1 MALHWQHIKG
11 VYGEQPF
18 YTYIEFAPKTGS
30 DLKNKQSIPDL
41 YVSASNY
48 SDRTEIEKAEKAT
61 HLGKFIVSDA
71 EDQSINSNF
80 SFSKQ
85 INCNDTVKFFRT
97 NKDDENNK
105 DNNTWVKFI
114 DNTTLTSPV
123 DKFRIY
129 NASKGS
135 TQYTVFQM
143 MKSAGRMAIEASGKD
158 YILDIGESGIT
169 SNRTLTM
176 SGSNQIICGSN
187 QTIID
192 RTKVEAPYFN
202 ATSDRRAKEDI
213 LPFNSKALDIIN
225 QIQTF
230 TYKYKDTKQVSY
242 GVMAQD
248 LLDIKINDF
257 SFVENAA
264 ATGENG
270 DYMSIRESKLVYLL
284 LEGIKELQIEVN
296 NLRKEVEE
304 LKNGKQA

>member
-11 VYGEQPF
+11 VYGEEPL
-18 YTYIEFAPKTGS
+18 YTYIEFTPKPTES
-30 DLKNKQSIPDL
+30 NLKKEQSIPDL
-41 YVSASNY
+41 YVSTSNY
-48 SDRTEIEKAEKAT
+48 SDKAEIEKNAT
-61 HLGKFIVSDA
+61 CLGKFILSDA

-80 SFSKQ
+80 SFLKQ
-85 INCNDTVKFFRT
+85 INCNDIVNFYRT
-97 NKDDENNK
+97 NENNK
-105 DNNTWVKFI
+105 NTWVKFI
-114 DNTTLTSPV
+114 DTTSNTSI
-123 DKFRIY
+123 DKFCIY
-129 NASKGS
+129 NALKNSI
-135 TQYTVFQM
+135 QYTVFKTMQNT
-143 MKSAGRMAIEASGKD
+143 GRMAIEASGKD

-169 SNRTLTM
+169 SNRTLTI
-176 SGSNQIICGSN
+176 SGSNKIVCGIN

-192 RTKVEAPYFN
+192 STKVEAPYFN
-202 ATSDRRAKEDI
+202 ATSDRRAKEDP
-213 LPFNSKALDIIN
+213 LPFNGKALDIIN

-270 DYMSIRESKLVYLL
+270 DYMSVRESKLVYLL

-304 LKNGKQA
+304 LKNGK

>member
-11 VYGEQPF
+11 VYGNEPL
-18 YTYIEFAPKTGS
+18 YTYIEFAPKPTGS
-30 DLKNKQSIPDL
+30 NLKKQESIPDL
-41 YVSASNY
+41 YVSISNY
-48 SDRTEIEKAEKAT
+48 SDKTEIKNNAT
-61 HLGKFIVSDA
+61 YLGKFIVSDA

-80 SFSKQ
+80 SFLKQ
-85 INCNDTVKFFRT
+85 INCNDTVNFCRT
-97 NKDDENNK
+97 NKNDE
-105 DNNTWVKFI
+105 NTWVKFI
-114 DNTTLTSPV
+114 DNTTPTSPV
-123 DKFRIY
+123 DKFCIY
-129 NASKGS
+129 NALKNS
-135 TQYTVFQM
+135 TQYTVFKM
-143 MKSAGRMAIEASGKD
+143 MQSAGKMAIEASGSKD

-176 SGSNQIICGSN
+176 SGSNKIVCGIN

-192 RTKVEAPYFN
+192 STKVEAPYFN
-202 ATSDRRAKEDI
+202 ATSDRRAKEDP
-213 LPFNSKALDIIN
+213 LPFSGKALDIIN
-225 QIQTF
+225 KIQTF

-270 DYMSIRESKLVYLL
+270 DYMSVRESKLVYLL

-304 LKNGKQA
+304 LKNGK

>member
-11 VYGEQPF
+11 VYGEEPF
-18 YTYIEFAPKTGS
+18 YTYIEFAPKPTGS
-30 DLKNKQSIPDL
+30 NKKKESIPDL
-41 YVSASNY
+41 YASTSNY
-48 SDRTEIEKAEKAT
+48 SDKTDIEKYAT
-61 HLGKFIVSDA
+61 CLGKFIVSDA

-80 SFSKQ
+80 SFLKQ
-85 INCNDTVKFFRT
+85 INCNDTVNFCRT
-97 NKDDENNK
+97 NENNK
-105 DNNTWVKFI
+105 NIWVKFI
-114 DNTTLTSPV
+114 DTASIPSV
-123 DKFRIY
+123 DKFCIY
-129 NASKGS
+129 NALKNS
-135 TQYTVFQM
+135 TQYTVFKTMQN
-143 MKSAGRMAIEASGKD
+143 AGRMAIEASGTD

-176 SGSNQIICGSN
+176 SSSNKIVCGIN

-192 RTKVEAPYFN
+192 STKVEAPYFN
-202 ATSDRRAKEDI
+202 ATSDRRAKEDP
-213 LPFNSKALDIIN
+213 LPFSGKALDIIN

-270 DYMSIRESKLVYLL
+270 DYMSVRESKLVYLL

-296 NLRKEVEE
+296 DLRKEVEE
-304 LKNGKQA
+304 LKNGK

>member
-11 VYGEQPF
+11 VYGNEPL
-18 YTYIEFAPKTGS
+18 YTYIEFAPKPTGS
-30 DLKNKQSIPDL
+30 NKKKESIPDL
-41 YVSASNY
+41 YVSTSNY
-48 SDRTEIEKAEKAT
+48 SDKTDIEKYAT
-61 HLGKFIVSDA
+61 CLGKFIVSDA

-80 SFSKQ
+80 SFLKQ
-85 INCNDTVKFFRT
+85 INCNDTVNFCRT
-97 NKDDENNK
+97 NENNK
-105 DNNTWVKFI
+105 NIWIKFI
-114 DNTTLTSPV
+114 DTASIPSV
-123 DKFRIY
+123 DKFCIY
-129 NASKGS
+129 NALKNS
-135 TQYTVFQM
+135 TQYTVFKTMQN
-143 MKSAGRMAIEASGKD
+143 AGRMAIEASGQD

-176 SGSNQIICGSN
+176 SGSNKIVCGIN

-192 RTKVEAPYFN
+192 STKVEAPYFN
-202 ATSDRRAKEDI
+202 ATSDRRAKEDP
-213 LPFNSKALDIIN
+213 LPFNGKALDIIN

-270 DYMSIRESKLVYLL
+270 DYMSVRESKLVYLL

-296 NLRKEVEE
+296 DLRKEVEE
-304 LKNGKQA
+304 LKNGK

>member
-18 YTYIEFAPKTGS
+18 YTYIEFTPKPTGS
-30 DLKNKQSIPDL
+30 NLKKQESIPDL
-41 YVSASNY
+41 YVSTSNY
-48 SDRTEIEKAEKAT
+48 SNKTDIEKAI

-80 SFSKQ
+80 SFLKQ
-85 INCNDTVKFFRT
+85 INCNDTVNFFKT
-97 NKDDENNK
+97 NKNDENN
-105 DNNTWVKFI
+105 NNIWVKFI
-114 DNTTLTSPV
+114 DTTSNSSV
-123 DKFRIY
+123 DKFCIY
-129 NASKGS
+129 NALKNS
-135 TQYTVFQM
+135 TQYTVFKTMQN
-143 MKSAGRMAIEASGKD
+143 AGRMAIEASGTD

-176 SGSNQIICGSN
+176 SGSNKIVCGIN

-192 RTKVEAPYFN
+192 STKVEAPYFN
-202 ATSDRRAKEDI
+202 ATSDRRAKEDL
-213 LPFNSKALDIIN
+213 LPFSGKALDIIN

-257 SFVENAA
+257 SFVENVA

-270 DYMSIRESKLVYLL
+270 DYMSVRESKLVYLL

-296 NLRKEVEE
+296 NLRKEVED
-304 LKNGKQA
+304 LKNGK

>member
-11 VYGEQPF
+11 VYGEEPF
-18 YTYIEFAPKTGS
+18 YTYIEFAPKPTGS
-30 DLKNKQSIPDL
+30 NLKKQESIPDL
-41 YVSASNY
+41 YVSTSNY
-48 SDRTEIEKAEKAT
+48 SNKIDIEKYAT
-61 HLGKFIVSDA
+61 SLGKFILSDA

-80 SFSKQ
+80 SFLKQ
-85 INCNDTVKFFRT
+85 INCNDTVNFCRT
-97 NKDDENNK
+97 NENNK
-105 DNNTWVKFI
+105 NTWVKFI
-114 DNTTLTSPV
+114 DTTPTSPV
-123 DKFRIY
+123 DKFCIY
-129 NASKGS
+129 NALKNS
-135 TQYTVFQM
+135 TQYTVFKTMQN
-143 MKSAGRMAIEASGKD
+143 AGRMAIEASGTD

-176 SGSNQIICGSN
+176 SGSNKIVCGIN

-192 RTKVEAPYFN
+192 STKVEAPYFN
-202 ATSDRRAKEDI
+202 ATSDRRAKEDP
-213 LPFNSKALDIIN
+213 LPFNGKALDIIN
-225 QIQTF
+225 KIQTF

-270 DYMSIRESKLVYLL
+270 DYMSVRESKLVYLL

-296 NLRKEVEE
+296 DLRKEVEE
-304 LKNGKQA
+304 LKNGK

>member
-18 YTYIEFAPKTGS
+18 YTYIEFAPKPTGS

-41 YVSASNY
+41 YVSTSNY
-48 SDRTEIEKAEKAT
+48 SDKTEIEKTT
-61 HLGKFIVSDA
+61 HLGKFIVSGA
-71 EDQSINSNF
+71 ENQSINENF
-80 SFSKQ
+80 SFQKQ
-85 INCNDTVKFFRT
+85 INCNDTVNFF
-97 NKDDENNK
+97 
-105 DNNTWVKFI
+105 NTRQNGNDRWIKFI
-114 DNTTLTSPV
+114 DTTSNPPV
-123 DKFRIY
+123 DKFCIY
-129 NASKGS
+129 NAFKNS
-135 TQYTVFQM
+135 TQYTVFKTMQN
-143 MKSAGRMAIEASGKD
+143 AGRMAIEASGGD
-158 YILDIGESGIT
+158 YILDVGESGIT
-169 SNRTLTM
+169 SNKTLTM

-202 ATSDRRAKEDI
+202 ATSDRRAKEDV
-213 LPFNSKALDIIN
+213 LPFNGKALDIIN

-270 DYMSIRESKLVYLL
+270 DYMSVRESKLIYLL

-304 LKNGKQA
+304 LKNGK

>member
-11 VYGEQPF
+11 VYGNELL
-18 YTYIEFAPKTGS
+18 YTYIEFAPKPTGS
-30 DLKNKQSIPDL
+30 NLKKQESIPDL
-41 YVSASNY
+41 YVSISNY
-48 SDRTEIEKAEKAT
+48 SDKTEIKNNAKY
-61 HLGKFIVSDA
+61 LGKFIVSDA

-80 SFSKQ
+80 SFLKQ
-85 INCNDTVKFFRT
+85 INCNDTVNFYRTIYRT
-97 NKDDENNK
+97 NENNQ
-105 DNNTWVKFI
+105 NTWVKFI
-114 DNTTLTSPV
+114 DNTTPTSPV
-123 DKFRIY
+123 DKFCIY
-129 NASKGS
+129 NALKIS
-135 TQYTVFQM
+135 TPYTVFKM
-143 MKSAGRMAIEASGKD
+143 MQNAGRMAIEASGSKD

-176 SGSNQIICGSN
+176 SGSNQIVCGIN

-192 RTKVEAPYFN
+192 STKVEAPYFN
-202 ATSDRRAKEDI
+202 ATSDRRAKEDP
-213 LPFNSKALDIIN
+213 LPFNGKALDIIN

-270 DYMSIRESKLVYLL
+270 DYMSVRESKLVYLL

-296 NLRKEVEE
+296 DLRKEVEE
-304 LKNGKQA
+304 LKNGK

>member
-11 VYGEQPF
+11 VYGEEPL
-18 YTYIEFAPKTGS
+18 YTYIEFARKTGS

-48 SDRTEIEKAEKAT
+48 SDKTEIEKAT
-61 HLGKFIVSDA
+61 YLGKLIVSNA
-71 EDQSINSNF
+71 ENQSIESNF
-80 SFSKQ
+80 SFSGQ
-85 INCNDTVKFFRT
+85 INCNDTVNFFKT
-97 NKDDENNK
+97 NKNDENN
-105 DNNTWVKFI
+105 NNTWVKFI
-114 DNTTLTSPV
+114 DKTSNSPV
-123 DKFRIY
+123 DKFCIY
-129 NASKGS
+129 NAFKNS
-135 TQYTVFQM
+135 TQYTVFKTMQN
-143 MKSAGRMAIEASGKD
+143 AGRMAIEASGGD
-158 YILDIGESGIT
+158 YILDVGESGIT
-169 SNRTLTM
+169 SNKTLTM

-213 LPFNSKALDIIN
+213 LPFNGKALDIIN

-270 DYMSIRESKLVYLL
+270 DYMSVRESKLVYLL

-304 LKNGKQA
+304 LKNGK

>member
-11 VYGEQPF
+11 VYGNEPL
-18 YTYIEFAPKTGS
+18 YTYIEFTPKPTGS
-30 DLKNKQSIPDL
+30 NLKKQESIPDL
-41 YVSASNY
+41 YVSISNY
-48 SDRTEIEKAEKAT
+48 SDKTEIKNNAT
-61 HLGKFIVSDA
+61 YLGKFIVSDA

-80 SFSKQ
+80 SFLKQ
-85 INCNDTVKFFRT
+85 INCNDTVNFCRT
-97 NKDDENNK
+97 NKNDE
-105 DNNTWVKFI
+105 NTWVKFI
-114 DNTTLTSPV
+114 DTTPTSPV
-123 DKFRIY
+123 DKFCIY
-129 NASKGS
+129 NALKNS
-135 TQYTVFQM
+135 TQYTVFKTMQ
-143 MKSAGRMAIEASGKD
+143 SAGKMAIETSGSKD

-176 SGSNQIICGSN
+176 SGSNKIVCGIN

-192 RTKVEAPYFN
+192 STKVEAPYFN
-202 ATSDRRAKEDI
+202 ATSDRRAKEDL
-213 LPFNSKALDIIN
+213 LPFSSKALDIIN

-270 DYMSIRESKLVYLL
+270 DYMSVRESKLVYLL
-284 LEGIKELQIEVN
+284 LEGIKELQIEIN
-296 NLRKEVEE
+296 DLRKEVEE
-304 LKNGKQA
+304 LKNGK

>member
-11 VYGEQPF
+11 VYGEEPL
-18 YTYIEFAPKTGS
+18 YTYIEFAPKPTGS
-30 DLKNKQSIPDL
+30 DLKKQESIPDL

-48 SDRTEIEKAEKAT
+48 SDKTEIEKTT
-61 HLGKFIVSDA
+61 HLGKFIVSNA
-71 EDQSINSNF
+71 EDQSINVDF
-80 SFSKQ
+80 LFQKQ
-85 INCNDTVKFFRT
+85 INCKDTVKFFRT
-97 NKDDENNK
+97 NKNDKNN
-105 DNNTWVKFI
+105 NNTWVKFI
-114 DNTTLTSPV
+114 DNTTPTSLV
-123 DKFRIY
+123 DKFCIY
-129 NASKGS
+129 NTFKNS
-135 TQYTVFQM
+135 TEYTVFQM
-143 MKSAGRMAIEASGKD
+143 MQSAGRMAIEESGKG

-169 SNRTLTM
+169 SNKTLTM
-176 SGSNQIICGSN
+176 SGSNKIVCGNNN
-187 QTIID
+187 QTVID
-192 RTKVEAPYFN
+192 STKVEAPYFN

-213 LPFNSKALDIIN
+213 LPFNGKALDIIN

-270 DYMSIRESKLVYLL
+270 DYMSVRESKLVYLL

-296 NLRKEVEE
+296 DLRKEVEE
-304 LKNGKQA
+304 LKNGK

>member
-18 YTYIEFAPKTGS
+18 YTYIEFAPKPGGS
-30 DLKNKQSIPDL
+30 NLKNKESIPDL
-41 YVSASNY
+41 YVSTSNY
-48 SDRTEIEKAEKAT
+48 SDKAGITQHAT
-61 HLGKFIVSDA
+61 CLGKFIVSDA

-80 SFSKQ
+80 SFLKQ
-85 INCNDTVKFFRT
+85 INCNDTVNFCRT
-97 NKDDENNK
+97 NKNNE
-105 DNNTWVKFI
+105 NTWVKFI
-114 DNTTLTSPV
+114 DNTTPTSPV
-123 DKFRIY
+123 DKFCIY
-129 NASKGS
+129 NALKNS
-135 TQYTVFQM
+135 TQYTVFKTMQN
-143 MKSAGRMAIEASGKD
+143 AGRMAIEASGKD

-176 SGSNQIICGSN
+176 SGSNKIVCGIN

-192 RTKVEAPYFN
+192 STKVEAPYFN
-202 ATSDRRAKEDI
+202 ATSDRRAKEDL
-213 LPFNSKALDIIN
+213 LPFSGKALDIIN

-270 DYMSIRESKLVYLL
+270 DYMSVRESKLVYLL

-296 NLRKEVEE
+296 DLRKEVEE
-304 LKNGKQA
+304 LKNGK

>member
-11 VYGEQPF
+11 VYGEEPF
-18 YTYIEFAPKTGS
+18 YTYIEFAPKPTGS
-30 DLKNKQSIPDL
+30 NKKKESIPDL
-41 YVSASNY
+41 YVSTSNY
-48 SDRTEIEKAEKAT
+48 SDKTEIKNNAT
-61 HLGKFIVSDA
+61 YLGKFIVSYA

-80 SFSKQ
+80 SFLKQ
-85 INCNDTVKFFRT
+85 INCNDTVNFYRT
-97 NKDDENNK
+97 IYKTTENNK
-105 DNNTWVKFI
+105 NTWVKFI

-123 DKFRIY
+123 DKFCIY
-129 NASKGS
+129 NALKIS
-135 TQYTVFQM
+135 TPYTVFKM
-143 MKSAGRMAIEASGKD
+143 MQNAGRMAIEASGQD
-158 YILDIGESGIT
+158 YILDIGEDGIT

-176 SGSNQIICGSN
+176 SSSNKIICGSGN

-192 RTKVEAPYFN
+192 STKVEAPYFN
-202 ATSDRRAKEDI
+202 ATSDRRAKEDP
-213 LPFNSKALDIIN
+213 LPFNGKALDIIN

-264 ATGENG
+264 ATGKNG
-270 DYMSIRESKLVYLL
+270 DYMSVRESKLVYLL

-296 NLRKEVEE
+296 DLRKEVEE
-304 LKNGKQA
+304 LKNGK

>member
-11 VYGEQPF
+11 VYGGEEPL
-18 YTYIEFAPKTGS
+18 YTYIEFAQKPTGS
-30 DLKNKQSIPDL
+30 DLKKQESIPDL
-41 YVSASNY
+41 YVSTSNY
-48 SDRTEIEKAEKAT
+48 SDRTKIKEDAT
-61 HLGKFIVSDA
+61 CLGKFIVSDA
-71 EDQSINSNF
+71 KDQSINSDF
-80 SFSKQ
+80 SFQKQ
-85 INCNDTVKFFRT
+85 INCNDTVNFFKT
-97 NKDDENNK
+97 NKNDENN
-105 DNNTWVKFI
+105 NNTWVKFI
-114 DNTTLTSPV
+114 DNTTPTSPV
-123 DKFRIY
+123 DKFCIY
-129 NASKGS
+129 NALKIP
-135 TQYTVFQM
+135 TPYTVFKM
-143 MKSAGRMAIEASGKD
+143 MQNAGRMAIEASGTD
-158 YILDIGESGIT
+158 YILDIGEDGIT

-176 SGSNQIICGSN
+176 SSSNKIICGSGN

-192 RTKVEAPYFN
+192 STKVEAPYFN
-202 ATSDRRAKEDI
+202 ATSDRRAKEDP
-213 LPFNSKALDIIN
+213 LPFNGKALDIIN

-270 DYMSIRESKLVYLL
+270 DYMSVRESKLVYLL

-304 LKNGKQA
+304 LKNGK

>member
-11 VYGEQPF
+11 VYGNEPL
-18 YTYIEFAPKTGS
+18 YTYIEFTPKPTEPN
-30 DLKNKQSIPDL
+30 LKKEQAIPDL
-41 YVSASNY
+41 YVSTSNY
-48 SDRTEIEKAEKAT
+48 SDKTEIKNNAKY
-61 HLGKFIVSDA
+61 LGKFIVSDA

-80 SFSKQ
+80 SFLKQ
-85 INCNDTVKFFRT
+85 INCNDTVNFCRT
-97 NKDDENNK
+97 NKNDE
-105 DNNTWVKFI
+105 NTWVKFI
-114 DNTTLTSPV
+114 DNTTPTSPV
-123 DKFRIY
+123 DKFCIY
-129 NASKGS
+129 NALKNS
-135 TQYTVFQM
+135 TQYTVFKTMQSTG
-143 MKSAGRMAIEASGKD
+143 KVAIEAFGSKD

-176 SGSNQIICGSN
+176 SGSNKIVCGIN

-192 RTKVEAPYFN
+192 STKVEAPYFN
-202 ATSDRRAKEDI
+202 ATSDRRAKEDP
-213 LPFNSKALDIIN
+213 LPFNGKALDIIN

-270 DYMSIRESKLVYLL
+270 DYMSVRESKLVYLL

-296 NLRKEVEE
+296 NLKKEVEE
-304 LKNGKQA
+304 LKNGK

>member
-18 YTYIEFAPKTGS
+18 YTYIEFAPKSTGY
-30 DLKNKQSIPDL
+30 DLKNQESIPDL
-41 YVSASNY
+41 YVSTSNY
-48 SDRTEIEKAEKAT
+48 SSKTDIEKAT
-61 HLGKFIVSDA
+61 YLGKFIVSDA
-71 EDQSINSNF
+71 KDQSINSDF
-80 SFSKQ
+80 SFQKQ
-85 INCNDTVKFFRT
+85 INCNDTVNFFKT
-97 NKDDENNK
+97 NKNDENN
-105 DNNTWVKFI
+105 NNTWVKFI
-114 DNTTLTSPV
+114 DNTTPTSPV
-123 DKFRIY
+123 DKFCIY
-129 NASKGS
+129 NALKNS
-135 TQYTVFQM
+135 TQYTVFKM
-143 MKSAGRMAIEASGKD
+143 MQSAGKMAIEASGSKD

-176 SGSNQIICGSN
+176 SGSNKIVCGIN

-192 RTKVEAPYFN
+192 STKVEAPYFN
-202 ATSDRRAKEDI
+202 ATSDRRAKEDP
-213 LPFNSKALDIIN
+213 LPFNGKALDIIN

-270 DYMSIRESKLVYLL
+270 DYMSVRESKLVYLL

-296 NLRKEVEE
+296 DLRKEVEE
-304 LKNGKQA
+304 LKNGK

>member
-11 VYGEQPF
+11 VYGEEPL

-48 SDRTEIEKAEKAT
+48 SDRTEIENEKNAT
-61 HLGKFIVSDA
+61 PLGKFIVSDA
-71 EDQSINSNF
+71 EDQSINSDF
-80 SFSKQ
+80 SFRKQ
-85 INCNDTVKFFRT
+85 INCKDTVNFFKT
-97 NKDDENNK
+97 NKNDKNN
-105 DNNTWVKFI
+105 NNTWVKFI
-114 DNTTLTSPV
+114 DNTTPTSPV
-123 DKFRIY
+123 DKFCIY
-129 NASKGS
+129 NTFKNS
-135 TQYTVFQM
+135 TEYTVFQM
-143 MKSAGRMAIEASGKD
+143 MQSDGRMAIEESDKG
-158 YILDIGESGIT
+158 YILDIGNSGIT
-169 SNRTLTM
+169 SNRRLTM
-176 SGSNQIICGSN
+176 FGSNQIVCGIN
-187 QTIID
+187 QTVID
-192 RTKVEAPYFN
+192 STKIEAPYFN
-202 ATSDRRAKEDI
+202 ATSDRRAKEDL
-213 LPFNSKALDIIN
+213 LPFSGKALDIIN

-270 DYMSIRESKLVYLL
+270 DYMSVRESKLVYLL

-304 LKNGKQA
+304 LKNGK

>member
-11 VYGEQPF
+11 VYGNEPL
-18 YTYIEFAPKTGS
+18 YTYIEFAPKPTGS
-30 DLKNKQSIPDL
+30 NLKKQESIPDL
-41 YVSASNY
+41 YVSISNY
-48 SDRTEIEKAEKAT
+48 SDKTEIKNNAT
-61 HLGKFIVSDA
+61 YLGKFIVSDA

-80 SFSKQ
+80 SFLKQ
-85 INCNDTVKFFRT
+85 INCNDTVNFCRT
-97 NKDDENNK
+97 NKNDE
-105 DNNTWVKFI
+105 NTWVKFI
-114 DNTTLTSPV
+114 DNTTPTSPV
-123 DKFRIY
+123 DKFCIY
-129 NASKGS
+129 NALKNS
-135 TQYTVFQM
+135 TQYTVFKTMQNT
-143 MKSAGRMAIEASGKD
+143 GRMAIEASGKD

-176 SGSNQIICGSN
+176 SASNKIVCGIN

-192 RTKVEAPYFN
+192 STKVEAPYFN
-202 ATSDRRAKEDI
+202 ATSDRRAKEDL
-213 LPFNSKALDIIN
+213 LPFNGKALDIIN

-270 DYMSIRESKLVYLL
+270 DYMSVRESKLVYLL

-304 LKNGKQA
+304 LKNGK

>member
-11 VYGEQPF
+11 VYGEEEPL
-18 YTYIEFAPKTGS
+18 YTYIEFAQKPTGS
-30 DLKNKQSIPDL
+30 DLKKQESIPDL
-41 YVSASNY
+41 YVSTSNY
-48 SDRTEIEKAEKAT
+48 SNKIDIEKYAT
-61 HLGKFIVSDA
+61 CLGKFILSDA

-80 SFSKQ
+80 SFLKQ
-85 INCNDTVKFFRT
+85 INCNDTVNFCRT
-97 NKDDENNK
+97 NKNDE
-105 DNNTWVKFI
+105 NTWVKFI
-114 DNTTLTSPV
+114 DNTTPTSPV
-123 DKFRIY
+123 DKFCIY
-129 NASKGS
+129 NALKNS
-135 TQYTVFQM
+135 TQYTVFKTMQSVG
-143 MKSAGRMAIEASGKD
+143 KVAIEASGSKD

-169 SNRTLTM
+169 SNRTLAI
-176 SGSNQIICGSN
+176 SGSNKIVCGIN

-192 RTKVEAPYFN
+192 STKVEAPYFN
-202 ATSDRRAKEDI
+202 ATSDRRAKEDP
-213 LPFNSKALDIIN
+213 LPFNGKALDIIN

-270 DYMSIRESKLVYLL
+270 DYMSVRESKLVYLL
-284 LEGIKELQIEVN
+284 LEGIKELQIEIN

-304 LKNGKQA
+304 LKNGK

>member
-18 YTYIEFAPKTGS
+18 YTYIEFAQKPTGS
-30 DLKNKQSIPDL
+30 NLKKKESIPNL
-41 YVSASNY
+41 YVSTSNY
-48 SDRTEIEKAEKAT
+48 SNKTEIEKAT
-61 HLGKFIVSDA
+61 CLGKFIVSDA

-80 SFSKQ
+80 SFSDQ
-85 INCNDTVKFFRT
+85 INCKDTVKFFKT
-97 NKDDENNK
+97 NENDENNK

-114 DNTTLTSPV
+114 DNTTPTSPV
-123 DKFRIY
+123 DKFCIY
-129 NASKGS
+129 NALKVS
-135 TQYTVFQM
+135 TPYTVFKM
-143 MKSAGRMAIEASGKD
+143 MQRAGRMAIEELGKD
-158 YILDIGESGIT
+158 YILDIGEDGIT
-169 SNRTLTM
+169 SNRTLTI
-176 SGSNQIICGSN
+176 SGSNRIVCGSNN

-192 RTKVEAPYFN
+192 STKVEAPYFN
-202 ATSDRRAKEDI
+202 ATSDRRAKEDP
-213 LPFNSKALDIIN
+213 LPFNGKALDIIN

-230 TYKYKDTKQVSY
+230 TYRYKDTKQVSY

-257 SFVENAA
+257 SFVENAE

-270 DYMSIRESKLVYLL
+270 DYMSVRESKLVYLL

-304 LKNGKQA
+304 LKNGK

>member
-11 VYGEQPF
+11 VYGEEPF
-18 YTYIEFAPKTGS
+18 YTYIEFAPKPTGS
-30 DLKNKQSIPDL
+30 DRKKQESIPDL
-41 YVSASNY
+41 YVSTSNY
-48 SDRTEIEKAEKAT
+48 SSKTDIEKAT
-61 HLGKFIVSDA
+61 YLGKFIVSDA

-80 SFSKQ
+80 SFLKQ
-85 INCNDTVKFFRT
+85 INCNDTVNFFKT
-97 NKDDENNK
+97 NKNDENN
-105 DNNTWVKFI
+105 NNIWVKFI
-114 DNTTLTSPV
+114 DTTPTSPV
-123 DKFRIY
+123 DKFCIY
-129 NASKGS
+129 NALKNS
-135 TQYTVFQM
+135 TQYTVFKTMQ
-143 MKSAGRMAIEASGKD
+143 SAGKMAIEASGSKD

-176 SGSNQIICGSN
+176 SGSNKIVCGIN

-192 RTKVEAPYFN
+192 STKVEAPYFN
-202 ATSDRRAKEDI
+202 ATSDRRAKEDP
-213 LPFNSKALDIIN
+213 LPFSGKALDIIN
-225 QIQTF
+225 KIQTF

-270 DYMSIRESKLVYLL
+270 DYMSVRESKLVYLL

-296 NLRKEVEE
+296 DLRKEMEE
-304 LKNGKQA
+304 LKNGK

>member
-11 VYGEQPF
+11 VYGNEPL
-18 YTYIEFAPKTGS
+18 YTYIEFAPKPTGS
-30 DLKNKQSIPDL
+30 NKKKESIPDL
-41 YVSASNY
+41 YVSTSNY
-48 SDRTEIEKAEKAT
+48 SDKTDIEKYAT
-61 HLGKFIVSDA
+61 CLGKFIVSDA

-80 SFSKQ
+80 SFLKQ
-85 INCNDTVKFFRT
+85 INCNDTVNFCRT
-97 NKDDENNK
+97 NENNK
-105 DNNTWVKFI
+105 NIWIKFI
-114 DNTTLTSPV
+114 DTASIPSV
-123 DKFRIY
+123 DKFCIY
-129 NASKGS
+129 NALKNS
-135 TQYTVFQM
+135 TQYTVFKTMQN
-143 MKSAGRMAIEASGKD
+143 AGRMAIEASGQD

-176 SGSNQIICGSN
+176 SGSNKIVCGIN

-192 RTKVEAPYFN
+192 STKVEAPYFN
-202 ATSDRRAKEDI
+202 ATSDRRAKEDP
-213 LPFNSKALDIIN
+213 LPFNGKALDIIN

-264 ATGENG
+264 ATGKNG
-270 DYMSIRESKLVYLL
+270 DYMSVRESKLVYLL

-296 NLRKEVEE
+296 DLRKEVEE
-304 LKNGKQA
+304 LKNGK

>member
-11 VYGEQPF
+11 VYGEEPF
-18 YTYIEFAPKTGS
+18 YTYIEFTPKPSGS
-30 DLKNKQSIPDL
+30 ILKKKESIPDL
-41 YVSASNY
+41 YVSTSNY
-48 SDRTEIEKAEKAT
+48 SDKAGITQDAT
-61 HLGKFIVSDA
+61 CLGKFILSDA
-71 EDQSINSNF
+71 ENQSINSNF
-80 SFSKQ
+80 SFLKQ
-85 INCNDTVKFFRT
+85 INCNDTVNFCRT
-97 NKDDENNK
+97 NENNK
-105 DNNTWVKFI
+105 NTWVKFI
-114 DNTTLTSPV
+114 DNTTPTSPV
-123 DKFRIY
+123 DKFCIY
-129 NASKGS
+129 NALKNP
-135 TQYTVFQM
+135 TQYTVFKM
-143 MKSAGRMAIEASGKD
+143 MQSAGKMAIEASGSKD

-176 SGSNQIICGSN
+176 SGSNKIVCGIN

-192 RTKVEAPYFN
+192 STKVEAPYFN
-202 ATSDRRAKEDI
+202 ATSDRRAKEDP
-213 LPFNSKALDIIN
+213 LPFSGKALDIIN

-270 DYMSIRESKLVYLL
+270 DYMSVRESKLVYLL

-304 LKNGKQA
+304 LKNGK

>member
-11 VYGEQPF
+11 VYGEEPF
-18 YTYIEFAPKTGS
+18 YTYIEFAPKPTGS
-30 DLKNKQSIPDL
+30 NLKKQESIPDL
-41 YVSASNY
+41 YVSTSNY
-48 SDRTEIEKAEKAT
+48 SSKTDIEKAT
-61 HLGKFIVSDA
+61 YLGKFIVSDA

-80 SFSKQ
+80 SFQKQ
-85 INCNDTVKFFRT
+85 INCNDTVNFFKT
-97 NKDDENNK
+97 NKNDENN
-105 DNNTWVKFI
+105 NNTWIKFI
-114 DNTTLTSPV
+114 DNTTSTSPV
-123 DKFRIY
+123 DKFCIY
-129 NASKGS
+129 NAFKKPI
-135 TQYTVFQM
+135 QYTVFKTMQN
-143 MKSAGRMAIEASGKD
+143 AGRMAIEASGSKD

-176 SGSNQIICGSN
+176 SGSNKIVCGIS

-192 RTKVEAPYFN
+192 STKVEAPYFN
-202 ATSDRRAKEDI
+202 ATSDRRAKEDL
-213 LPFNSKALDIIN
+213 LPFNGKALDIIN
-225 QIQTF
+225 KIQTF

-270 DYMSIRESKLVYLL
+270 DYMSVRESKLVYLL

-296 NLRKEVEE
+296 DLRKEVEE
-304 LKNGKQA
+304 LKNGK

>member
-11 VYGEQPF
+11 VYGNEPL
-18 YTYIEFAPKTGS
+18 YTYIEFTPKPTGS
-30 DLKNKQSIPDL
+30 NLKKQESIPDL
-41 YVSASNY
+41 YVSISNY
-48 SDRTEIEKAEKAT
+48 SDKTEIKNNAT
-61 HLGKFIVSDA
+61 YLGKFIVSDA

-80 SFSKQ
+80 SFLKQ
-85 INCNDTVKFFRT
+85 INCNDTVNFCRT
-97 NKDDENNK
+97 NKNDE
-105 DNNTWVKFI
+105 NTWVKFI
-114 DNTTLTSPV
+114 DTTPTSPV
-123 DKFRIY
+123 DKFCIY
-129 NASKGS
+129 NALKNS
-135 TQYTVFQM
+135 TQYTVFKTMQ
-143 MKSAGRMAIEASGKD
+143 SAGKMAIEASGSKD

-176 SGSNQIICGSN
+176 SGSNKIVCGIN

-192 RTKVEAPYFN
+192 STKVEAPYFN
-202 ATSDRRAKEDI
+202 ATSDRRAKEDL
-213 LPFNSKALDIIN
+213 LPFSGKALDIIN

-257 SFVENAA
+257 SFIENAA

-270 DYMSIRESKLVYLL
+270 DYMSVRESKLVYLL

-296 NLRKEVEE
+296 DLRKEVEE
-304 LKNGKQA
+304 LKNGK

>member
-11 VYGEQPF
+11 VYGEEPL
-18 YTYIEFAPKTGS
+18 YTYIEFAPKPTGS
-30 DLKNKQSIPDL
+30 NWKNKESIPDL

-48 SDRTEIEKAEKAT
+48 SDKTEIKKTT

-71 EDQSINSNF
+71 ENQSIESDF

-85 INCNDTVKFFRT
+85 INCNDTVNFFKT
-97 NKDDENNK
+97 NKNDENN
-105 DNNTWVKFI
+105 NNIWVKFI
-114 DNTTLTSPV
+114 DTTSNSPI
-123 DKFRIY
+123 DKFCIY
-129 NASKGS
+129 NALKDT
-135 TQYTVFQM
+135 TQYTVFQTM
-143 MKSAGRMAIEASGKD
+143 QSAGRMAIEESGKG

-213 LPFNSKALDIIN
+213 LPFNGKALDIIN

-257 SFVENAA
+257 SFVENVA
-264 ATGENG
+264 ATGENR
-270 DYMSIRESKLVYLL
+270 DYMSVRESKLVYLL

-304 LKNGKQA
+304 LKNGK

>member
-18 YTYIEFAPKTGS
+18 YTYIEFAQKPTGS

-48 SDRTEIEKAEKAT
+48 SDKTEIEKT
-61 HLGKFIVSDA
+61 TYLGKFIVSDA

-85 INCNDTVKFFRT
+85 INCNDIVKFSRT
-97 NKDDENNK
+97 DENNK
-105 DNNTWVKFI
+105 NTWVKFI
-114 DNTTLTSPV
+114 DTTLNSPV
-123 DKFRIY
+123 DKFCIY
-129 NASKGS
+129 NALKDS
-135 TQYTVFQM
+135 TQYTVFQTM
-143 MKSAGRMAIEASGKD
+143 QDAGRMAIEERGKG
-158 YILDIGESGIT
+158 YILDIGENGIT
-169 SNRTLTM
+169 SNRILTM
-176 SGSNQIICGSN
+176 SGSNKIVCGNN

-192 RTKVEAPYFN
+192 STKVEAPYFN
-202 ATSDRRAKEDI
+202 ATSDRRAKEDP
-213 LPFNSKALDIIN
+213 LPFNGKALDIIN

-230 TYKYKDTKQVSY
+230 TYRYKDTKQVSY

-248 LLDIKINDF
+248 LLDIKINNF

-270 DYMSIRESKLVYLL
+270 DYMSVRESKLVYLL

-304 LKNGKQA
+304 LKNGK

>member
-11 VYGEQPF
+11 VYGEEPL
-18 YTYIEFAPKTGS
+18 YTYIEFAPRTGS

-48 SDRTEIEKAEKAT
+48 SDKTEIEKAT
-61 HLGKFIVSDA
+61 GLGKFIVSDA
-71 EDQSINSNF
+71 KDQSINTNF
-80 SFSKQ
+80 LFQGQ
-85 INCNDTVKFFRT
+85 INCNDTVNFSRT
-97 NKDDENNK
+97 NKNDENN
-105 DNNTWVKFI
+105 NNTWVKFI
-114 DNTTLTSPV
+114 DNTTPTSPV
-123 DKFRIY
+123 DKFCIY
-129 NASKGS
+129 NALKNS

-143 MKSAGRMAIEASGKD
+143 MQSDGRMAIEESDKG
-158 YILDIGESGIT
+158 YILDIGNSGIT
-169 SNRTLTM
+169 FNRRLTM
-176 SGSNQIICGSN
+176 SSSNQIVCGIN
-187 QTIID
+187 QTVID
-192 RTKVEAPYFN
+192 STKVEAPYFN
-202 ATSDRRAKEDI
+202 ATSDRRAKEDP
-213 LPFNSKALDIIN
+213 LPFNGKALDIIN

-270 DYMSIRESKLVYLL
+270 DYMSVRESKLVYLL

-304 LKNGKQA
+304 LKNGK

>member
-11 VYGEQPF
+11 VYGEEPF
-18 YTYIEFAPKTGS
+18 YTYIEFASKPNGS
-30 DLKNKQSIPDL
+30 DLKKKESIPDL
-41 YVSASNY
+41 YVSTSNY
-48 SDRTEIEKAEKAT
+48 SNKTDIEKAI

-71 EDQSINSNF
+71 ENQSIKTNF
-80 SFSKQ
+80 SFQEQ
-85 INCNDTVKFFRT
+85 INCNNTVNFFRT
-97 NKDDENNK
+97 NKNDENH
-105 DNNTWVKFI
+105 NNTWVKFI

-123 DKFRIY
+123 DKFCIY
-129 NASKGS
+129 NALKIS
-135 TQYTVFQM
+135 TPYTVFQM
-143 MKSAGRMAIEASGKD
+143 MQRAGRMAIEESGKG
-158 YILDIGESGIT
+158 YILDIGEDGIR

-176 SGSNQIICGSN
+176 SGSNKIICGNGN

-192 RTKVEAPYFN
+192 STKVEAPYFN

-213 LPFNSKALDIIN
+213 LPFNGKALNIIN

-230 TYKYKDTKQVSY
+230 TYRYKDTKQVSY

-270 DYMSIRESKLVYLL
+270 DYMSVRESKLVYLL

-304 LKNGKQA
+304 LKNGK

>member
-18 YTYIEFAPKTGS
+18 YTYIEFAQKPTGS
-30 DLKNKQSIPDL
+30 DLKNNKQYIPDL
-41 YVSASNY
+41 YVSTSNY
-48 SDRTEIEKAEKAT
+48 SDKTEIEKTT
-61 HLGKFIVSDA
+61 HLGKFIVSNA

-80 SFSKQ
+80 SFSNQ
-85 INCNDTVKFFRT
+85 INCNDTVNFFRT
-97 NKDDENNK
+97 NKNDENH
-105 DNNTWVKFI
+105 NNTWVKFI
-114 DNTTLTSPV
+114 DNTTLTSPIE
-123 DKFRIY
+123 KFRIY
-129 NASKGS
+129 NALKIS
-135 TQYTVFQM
+135 TPYTVFKMVQNA
-143 MKSAGRMAIEASGKD
+143 SRMAIEASGKD
-158 YILDIGESGIT
+158 YILDIGEDGIT
-169 SNRTLTM
+169 SNRTLTI
-176 SGSNQIICGSN
+176 SGSNQIVCGSGN

-192 RTKVEAPYFN
+192 STKVEAPYFN
-202 ATSDRRAKEDI
+202 ATSDRRAKEDP
-213 LPFNSKALDIIN
+213 LPFNGKALDIIN

-257 SFVENAA
+257 SFVENAT

-270 DYMSIRESKLVYLL
+270 DYMSVRESKLVYLL

-304 LKNGKQA
+304 LKNGK

>member
-18 YTYIEFAPKTGS
+18 YTYIEFTPKPTGS
-30 DLKNKQSIPDL
+30 DLKKKESIPDL
-41 YVSASNY
+41 YVSTSNY
-48 SDRTEIEKAEKAT
+48 SDRAGIEKDAK

-80 SFSKQ
+80 SFSNQ
-85 INCNDTVKFFRT
+85 INCNDTVNFFKT
-97 NKDDENNK
+97 KKNDENNK

-129 NASKGS
+129 NTSKSS

-143 MKSAGRMAIEASGKD
+143 MQKAGRMAIEASGKD
-158 YILDIGESGIT
+158 YILDIGEDGIT
-169 SNRTLTM
+169 SNRTLTI
-176 SGSNQIICGSN
+176 SDSNQIICGNGN

-192 RTKVEAPYFN
+192 STKVEAPYFN
-202 ATSDRRAKEDI
+202 ATSDRRAKEDP
-213 LPFNSKALDIIN
+213 LPFNGKALDIIN

-230 TYKYKDTKQVSY
+230 TYRYKDTKQVSY

-270 DYMSIRESKLVYLL
+270 DYMSVRESKLVYLL

-304 LKNGKQA
+304 LKNGK

>member
-11 VYGEQPF
+11 VYGNEPL
-18 YTYIEFAPKTGS
+18 YTYIEFAPKPTGS
-30 DLKNKQSIPDL
+30 NLKKQESIPDL
-41 YVSASNY
+41 YVSKSNY
-48 SDRTEIEKAEKAT
+48 SDKTEIKNNAT
-61 HLGKFIVSDA
+61 YLGKFIVSDA

-80 SFSKQ
+80 SFLKQ
-85 INCNDTVKFFRT
+85 INCNDTVNFCRT
-97 NKDDENNK
+97 NKNNE
-105 DNNTWVKFI
+105 NTWVKFI
-114 DNTTLTSPV
+114 DNTTPTSPV
-123 DKFRIY
+123 DKFCIY
-129 NASKGS
+129 NALKNS
-135 TQYTVFQM
+135 TQYTVFKTMQ
-143 MKSAGRMAIEASGKD
+143 SAGKMAIEASGSKD

-176 SGSNQIICGSN
+176 SGSNKIVCGIN

-192 RTKVEAPYFN
+192 STKVEAPYFN
-202 ATSDRRAKEDI
+202 ATSDRRAKEDP
-213 LPFNSKALDIIN
+213 LPFNGKALDIIN

-264 ATGENG
+264 ATGKNG
-270 DYMSIRESKLVYLL
+270 DYMSVRESKLVYLL

-296 NLRKEVEE
+296 DLRKEVEE
-304 LKNGKQA
+304 LKNGK

>member
-11 VYGEQPF
+11 VYGEEPF
-18 YTYIEFAPKTGS
+18 YTYIEFAPKPTGS
-30 DLKNKQSIPDL
+30 DLKKQESIPDL
-41 YVSASNY
+41 YVSTSNY
-48 SDRTEIEKAEKAT
+48 SDKTEIKNNAKY
-61 HLGKFIVSDA
+61 LGKFIVSDA

-80 SFSKQ
+80 SFLKQ
-85 INCNDTVKFFRT
+85 INCNDTVNFCRT
-97 NKDDENNK
+97 NKNDE
-105 DNNTWVKFI
+105 NTWVKFI
-114 DNTTLTSPV
+114 DNTTPTSPV
-123 DKFRIY
+123 DKFCIY
-129 NASKGS
+129 NALKNS
-135 TQYTVFQM
+135 TQYTVFKTMQ
-143 MKSAGRMAIEASGKD
+143 SAGKMAIEASGSND

-176 SGSNQIICGSN
+176 SGSNKIVCGIN

-192 RTKVEAPYFN
+192 STKVEAPYFN
-202 ATSDRRAKEDI
+202 ATSDRRAKEDP
-213 LPFNSKALDIIN
+213 LPFSGKALDIIN

-230 TYKYKDTKQVSY
+230 TYRYKDTKQVSY

-270 DYMSIRESKLVYLL
+270 DYMSVRESKLVYLL

-296 NLRKEVEE
+296 DLRKEVEE
-304 LKNGKQA
+304 LKNGK

>member
-18 YTYIEFAPKTGS
+18 YTYIEFAPKPTES
-30 DLKNKQSIPDL
+30 NLKNKQSIPDL

-48 SDRTEIEKAEKAT
+48 SDKTEIEKT
-61 HLGKFIVSDA
+61 TLLGKFIVSDA

-85 INCNDTVKFFRT
+85 INCNDIVKFSRT
-97 NKDDENNK
+97 NENNK
-105 DNNTWVKFI
+105 NTWVKFI
-114 DNTTLTSPV
+114 DTTLNSPV
-123 DKFRIY
+123 DKFCIY
-129 NASKGS
+129 NALKDS
-135 TQYTVFQM
+135 TQYTVFQTM
-143 MKSAGRMAIEASGKD
+143 QDAGRMAIEERGKG
-158 YILDIGESGIT
+158 YILDIGENGIT

-176 SGSNQIICGSN
+176 SGLNKIVCGNN

-192 RTKVEAPYFN
+192 STKVEAPYFN
-202 ATSDRRAKEDI
+202 ATSDRRAKEDL
-213 LPFNSKALDIIN
+213 LPFNGKALDIIN

-230 TYKYKDTKQVSY
+230 TYRYKDTKQVSY

-304 LKNGKQA
+304 LKNGK